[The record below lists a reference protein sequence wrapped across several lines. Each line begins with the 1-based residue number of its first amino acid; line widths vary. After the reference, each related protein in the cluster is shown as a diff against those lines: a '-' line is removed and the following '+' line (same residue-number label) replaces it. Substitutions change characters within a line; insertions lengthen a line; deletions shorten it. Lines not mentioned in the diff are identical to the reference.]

1 MVPHLYAL
9 GRRDKK
15 EKLYRLGKLGGS
27 VKVYGLSKDYCLRD
41 ISGYAASQTG
51 RIAAMPANID
61 VLSSTQS
68 EVRGHSLA
76 ID

>member
-15 EKLYRLGKLGGS
+15 EKMYRLGKLGGS

-41 ISGYAASQTG
+41 ISGYADS
-51 RIAAMPANID
+51 
-61 VLSSTQS
+61 
-68 EVRGHSLA
+68 
-76 ID
+76 